1 MLFAVRFT
9 DKTGLG
15 AVRQQ
20 HLPAHLNW
28 LAERQDVIK
37 VAGSLR
43 QTPDEVPLGALWIV
57 EAESIAAVE
66 VLYQTDPFWT
76 KGLRQ
81 NVEILHWSKA
91 FPDLQVPV

>member
-20 HLPAHLNW
+20 HMSAHIAW
-28 LAERQDVIK
+28 LDERQATIK

-43 QTPDEVPLGALWIV
+43 QTPDDLPLGALWIV
-57 EAESIAAVE
+57 EAESTAAVE
-66 VLYQTDPFWT
+66 ALYQTDPFWT
-76 KGLRQ
+76 HGLRQ
-81 NVEILHWSKA
+81 SVEILHWSKA
-91 FPDLQVPV
+91 FPDIQVSV